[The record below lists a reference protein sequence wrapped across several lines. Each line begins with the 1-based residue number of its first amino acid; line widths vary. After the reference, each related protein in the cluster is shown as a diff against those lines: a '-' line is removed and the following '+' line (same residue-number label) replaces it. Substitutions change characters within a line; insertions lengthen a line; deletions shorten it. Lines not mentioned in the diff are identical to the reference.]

1 MKDPSV
7 AQSIVFVVDDD
18 AAIRESIDP
27 SRRAERENH
36 RFKKTL
42 EAGTYGCIVVDDEHD
57 GFKGLLLH
65 HAANP
70 QAAAD
75 LDQSM
80 GPAIHLHTRALGSP
94 A

>member
-1 MKDPSV
+1 
-7 AQSIVFVVDDD
+7 
-18 AAIRESIDP
+18 
-27 SRRAERENH
+27 
-36 RFKKTL
+36 
-42 EAGTYGCIVVDDEHD
+42 
-57 GFKGLLLH
+57 LLLH